1 MSRVWRIVPGSFAWV
16 LLVSACATQIPKEA
30 LRLAPESLPL
40 RQLQTRRFD
49 TSDEKMLLAAG
60 AAILQD
66 LGFTLDAS
74 ETRLGVLVASKDRS
88 AVEAGQVIGS
98 LLMAV
103 LSQGAAVVPWD
114 EKQKIRASL
123 VTRPAGTEKPSVLV
137 RVTFQRIVWN
147 TRNQVTKM
155 EPLDEPRFYQEFF
168 EKLSKA
174 VFLEAHE
181 F

>member
-1 MSRVWRIVPGSFAWV
+1 
-16 LLVSACATQIPKEA
+16 
-30 LRLAPESLPL
+30 
-40 RQLQTRRFD
+40 
-49 TSDEKMLLAAG
+49 MLLAAG

-74 ETRLGVLVASKDRS
+74 ESRLGVLVASKDRS
-88 AVEAGQVIGS
+88 AVEAGQVFFS
-98 LLMAV
+98 LLVAAF
-103 LSQGAAVVPWD
+103 SGAAVPWD
-114 EKQKIRASL
+114 AKQKIRASL
-123 VTRPAGTEKPSVLV
+123 VTRPSGTERPSVLV

-147 TRNQVTKM
+147 TANQITKM

-181 F
+181 L

>member
-1 MSRVWRIVPGSFAWV
+1 MSRVWRNVPGSFACV
-16 LLVSACATQIPKEA
+16 LLLSACANQIPKEA

-49 TSDEKMLLAAG
+49 TSDEKTLLAAG
-60 AAILQD
+60 AGILQD

-74 ETRLGVLVASKDRS
+74 EPQLGVIVASKDRS
-88 AVEAGQVIGS
+88 AVEAGQVIFS
-98 LLMAV
+98 LFLAA
-103 LSQGAAVVPWD
+103 LAGAPVPWD
-114 EKQKIRASL
+114 EKQKIRASF
-123 VTRPAGTEKPSVLV
+123 VTKPAGTERPSVLV

-147 TRNQVTKM
+147 TAKQVTKT

>member
-1 MSRVWRIVPGSFAWV
+1 MSRMWRTVPGSFAW
-16 LLVSACATQIPKEA
+16 LLLLSACATQIPKEA

-49 TSDEKMLLAAG
+49 TGDEKVLLAAG

-88 AVEAGQVIGS
+88 AVEAGQVIFS
-98 LLMAV
+98 LLAAFA
-103 LSQGAAVVPWD
+103 GAAVPWD
-114 EKQKIRASL
+114 QKQKIRASL
-123 VTRPAGTEKPSVLV
+123 VTRPTGTERPSVLV

-147 TRNQVTKM
+147 TQNQISKM

>member
-1 MSRVWRIVPGSFAWV
+1 MSRMWRTVPASFAWV
-16 LLVSACATQIPKEA
+16 LLVSGCATQIPKEA

-49 TSDEKMLLAAG
+49 TGDEKMLLAAG

-74 ETRLGVLVASKDRS
+74 EPQLGVLVASKDRS
-88 AVEAGQVIGS
+88 AVEAGQVIFS
-98 LLMAV
+98 LL
-103 LSQGAAVVPWD
+103 AAVAGAHVPWD
-114 EKQKIRASL
+114 EKQKIRASF
-123 VTRPAGTEKPSVLV
+123 VTRPAGTERPSVLV

-147 TRNQVTKM
+147 TAKQVSKM

-174 VFLEAHE
+174 VFLEANE

>member
-1 MSRVWRIVPGSFAWV
+1 MSRVWRTVPESFAWV

-88 AVEAGQVIGS
+88 AVEAGQVVFS
-98 LLMAV
+98 LL
-103 LSQGAAVVPWD
+103 LSALARGPVPWD
-114 EKQKIRASL
+114 EKQKIRASF
-123 VTRPAGTEKPSVLV
+123 VTRPAGTERPGVLV
-137 RVTFQRIVWN
+137 RVTFQRMVWN
-147 TRNQVTKM
+147 TAKQVTKT
-155 EPLDEPRFYQEFF
+155 EALDEPKFYQEFF

>member
-1 MSRVWRIVPGSFAWV
+1 MSRVWRHVPGSLAWL

-49 TSDEKMLLAAG
+49 TSDEKVLLAAG

-74 ETRLGVLVASKDRS
+74 EPRLGVLVASKDRS
-88 AVEAGQVIGS
+88 AVEAGQVIFS
-98 LLMAV
+98 LL
-103 LSQGAAVVPWD
+103 AAVVLRGPVPWD
-114 EKQKIRASL
+114 EKQKIRTSF

-147 TRNQVTKM
+147 TAKEISKL

>member
-1 MSRVWRIVPGSFAWV
+1 MSRVWRHVPGSFAWV
-16 LLVSACATQIPKEA
+16 LLVSACAHQIPKEA

-74 ETRLGVLVASKDRS
+74 ESRLGVLVASKDRS
-88 AVEAGQVIGS
+88 AVEAGQVIFS
-98 LLMAV
+98 LFLAA
-103 LSQGAAVVPWD
+103 LGGAPVPWD
-114 EKQKIRASL
+114 EKQKIRASF
-123 VTRPAGTEKPSVLV
+123 VTRPAGTERPGVLV

-147 TRNQVTKM
+147 TAKQVTKT

>member
-1 MSRVWRIVPGSFAWV
+1 MSRVWRIVPGSLAWL

-49 TSDEKMLLAAG
+49 TSDEKVLLAAG

-74 ETRLGVLVASKDRS
+74 EPRLGVLVASKDRS
-88 AVEAGQVIGS
+88 AVEAGQVIFS
-98 LLMAV
+98 LLAAFA
-103 LSQGAAVVPWD
+103 GAPVPWD
-114 EKQKIRASL
+114 QKQKIRASL
-123 VTRPAGTEKPSVLV
+123 VTRPTGTERPSVLV

-147 TRNQVTKM
+147 TQNQISKM

>member
-1 MSRVWRIVPGSFAWV
+1 MSRVWRNVPGSLACA
-16 LLVSACATQIPKEA
+16 LLLSACASQIPKEA
-30 LRLAPESLPL
+30 LQLAPESLAL

-49 TSDEKMLLAAG
+49 TPDEKLILAAG
-60 AAILQD
+60 AGILQD

-74 ETRLGVLVASKDRS
+74 DSQLGVIVASKDRS
-88 AVEAGQVIGS
+88 AVEAGQVIFS
-98 LLMAV
+98 LLV
-103 LSQGAAVVPWD
+103 GALAGAPVPWD
-114 EKQKIRASL
+114 EKQKIRASF
-123 VTRPAGTEKPSVLV
+123 VTRPAGTERPSVLV
-137 RVTFQRIVWN
+137 RVTFQRVVWN
-147 TRNQVTKM
+147 TAKQVTKT